1 MLYLRRLIRDDALGL
16 GFLFS
21 TPRLPAS
28 HWSVFD
34 SLSWAAQTVNSATE
48 MVLMIIRELCDNMES
63 SKKLSN
69 ENVSPNNDD
78 SNFDMKESGSRTGN
92 QHASTSDYMD
102 KVKVHKKNSHAEQ
115 NKHKL

>member
-1 MLYLRRLIRDDALGL
+1 
-16 GFLFS
+16 
-21 TPRLPAS
+21 
-28 HWSVFD
+28 
-34 SLSWAAQTVNSATE
+34 
-48 MVLMIIRELCDNMES
+48 MIIRELCDNMES

-78 SNFDMKESGSRTGN
+78 SNFDMKELGSRTDN
-92 QHASTSDYMD
+92 QHAGTSDYMD